1 MPARI
6 RPEVG
11 KPIFNAVILL
21 DCRFGRS
28 FCTACFIVDLTL
40 GAQQH
45 FYCPTASRQVPTRLL
60 VKFEDAAISLR
71 GLWKDPLPS
80 LLIVEVTGHWATQ
93 KLPFPF
99 D

>member
-71 GLWKDPLPS
+71 GF
-80 LLIVEVTGHWATQ
+80 VERPIA
-93 KLPFPF
+93 KPF
-99 D
+99 DCRSYRTLGNTEVALSI